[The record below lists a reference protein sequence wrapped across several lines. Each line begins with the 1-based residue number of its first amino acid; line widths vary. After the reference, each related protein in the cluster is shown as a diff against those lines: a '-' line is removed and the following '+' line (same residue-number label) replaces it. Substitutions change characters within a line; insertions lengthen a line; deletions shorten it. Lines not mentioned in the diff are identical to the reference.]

1 MRDSRSSSPRR
12 GPNRSGRASET
23 LVWILLG
30 SWFELP
36 RLGKE
41 TFLLLMKQ
49 GVKYE
54 TGLGFKLDGETNLE
68 GAVGI
73 LSSALGEKVEL
84 SLRCY
89 ICGLDACR
97 GCPYLEVCDRRRV
110 SPSCLCEE

>member
-1 MRDSRSSSPRR
+1 LIR
-12 GPNRSGRASET
+12 
-23 LVWILLG
+23 ILMG

-36 RLGKE
+36 RLGKD

-54 TGLGFKLDGETNLE
+54 TGMGFKLDGETNLE
-68 GAVGI
+68 GAMSI

-89 ICGLDACR
+89 VCGLEACPD
-97 GCPYLEVCDRRRV
+97 CSYLAVCDRRRV
-110 SPSCLCEE
+110 SPACLCEEHTTVAGGYKLYSTTVRENL